1 MLPSLTRK
9 TLARKNTQEK
19 RLVFRLKA
27 LSLLKNM
34 FSLYFSPISK
44 LWARKK
50 VVSKVLV
57 FWRYSKTL
65 IKYLDFVSKSSL
77 SSNYLR
83 SNRKYMSSINRVSIS
98 EEDSSR
104 TPVSWS
110 FSCELLGVVW
120 TNPSMW
126 AKERRNAYIKENL
139 SMSIC
144 HGNFLLYSLG

>member
-1 MLPSLTRK
+1 
-9 TLARKNTQEK
+9 
-19 RLVFRLKA
+19 
-27 LSLLKNM
+27 M
-34 FSLYFSPISK
+34 FSLYFSPIAK

-57 FWRYSKTL
+57 FLRYSKTL
-65 IKYLDFVSKSSL
+65 MKYQLDRQVLLIAHAFFKIDFVSKSSL

-139 SMSIC
+139 TMSIC
-144 HGNFLLYSLG
+144 HANFLLNRKG